1 MPAKVKRGK
10 NRSLTADERYNH
22 QEFKRHHV
30 QYEEFPAINGRIL
43 IAKFADG
50 GTIRLGRNVVINSSF
65 ESNPVGGMR
74 TVFLIK
80 GPQAI
85 IEIGSHVG
93 ISNAMIAAREQVVI
107 EEGVWIGAGAK
118 IMDTDFHSADYAER
132 VADINIPAR
141 PVTIRKR
148 AFIGT
153 EAVILKGVTVGEEAV
168 IGARAVVTKSV
179 PAGEI
184 WAGNPARFIRKLKP

>member
-1 MPAKVKRGK
+1 MNTTVESALTDEQY
-10 NRSLTADERYNH
+10 NRQELTKH
-22 QEFKRHHV
+22 GV
-30 QYEEFPAINGRIL
+30 QCVEFPTINGRIL

-65 ESNPVGGMR
+65 ESNPVGGIR

-80 GPQAI
+80 GPQAV
-85 IEIGSHVG
+85 IEIGNDVG
-93 ISNAMIAAREQVVI
+93 MSNAMIAARERVVI
-107 EEGVWIGAGAK
+107 EDGVNIGAGAK

-132 VADINIPAR
+132 LADINIPAR
-141 PVTIRKR
+141 PVTIKKR

-153 EAVILKGVTVGEEAV
+153 EAIILKGVTIGEEAV

-184 WAGNPARFIRKLKP
+184 WAGNPARFIKKLRS